1 MAEIKGGITV
11 SGGSVD
17 SMPVILDGRKSLYEE
32 AKEQGLI
39 DKDESYEQFI
49 NLLAVKP
56 SELDKVVKSA
66 VAENLEKTV
75 NTAVAAAIGML
86 DLNKPITPT
95 DSQPAGDISDATLA
109 EIKKLLGNK
118 E

>member
-32 AKEQGLI
+32 AIEQGLI

-75 NTAVAAAIGML
+75 NTAVAAAISML
-86 DLNKPITPT
+86 DLNKPT

>member
-1 MAEIKGGITV
+1 MPEIKGGITV
-11 SGGSVD
+11 NGGKVET
-17 SMPVILDGRKSLYEE
+17 MPVILDGRKSLYEE
-32 AKEQGLI
+32 AIEQGLI

-86 DLNKPITPT
+86 DLNKPVAPT
-95 DSQPAGDISDATLA
+95 HSQPDGDISDATLA

>member
-32 AKEQGLI
+32 AIEQGLI

-75 NTAVAAAIGML
+75 NTAVAAVIGML

>member
-1 MAEIKGGITV
+1 MTEIKGEITV
-11 SGGSVD
+11 NGGKVET
-17 SMPVILDGRKSLYEE
+17 MPVILDGRKSLYEE
-32 AKEQGLI
+32 AIEQGLI
-39 DKDESYEQFI
+39 DKDESFEQFI
-49 NLLAVKP
+49 NLLAVRP
-56 SELDKVVKSA
+56 SELDKIVKSA

-75 NTAVAAAIGML
+75 NTSVAAAIAML

-95 DSQPAGDISDATLA
+95 HSQPTGDISDTTLA